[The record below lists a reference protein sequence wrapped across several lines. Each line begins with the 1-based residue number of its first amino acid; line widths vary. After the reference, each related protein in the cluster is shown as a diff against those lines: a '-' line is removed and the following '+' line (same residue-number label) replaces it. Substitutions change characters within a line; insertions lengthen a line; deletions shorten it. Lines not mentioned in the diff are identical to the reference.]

1 MLSHIVRGLEG
12 IITSWKKKEG
22 KEKKEEEKNPTS
34 NTDFVTAF
42 LHYLFCHFCQVA
54 VLADYYFLYSLM
66 PSPEQLNYRT
76 F

>member
-12 IITSWKKKEG
+12 IITSWK
-22 KEKKEEEKNPTS
+22 KKEEEKNPTS